1 MLGDLTQQSARG
13 GSERSRWLIS
23 ASGSAPG
30 LALSSVPDHAP
41 GSASGLP
48 PRRCPRRPL
57 RCCPPSAPSS
67 APSSARPGFVGT
79 APRQSGRAEAT
90 RVSCVWRSSSKSRT
104 LADLA
109 LVSAPVSALPFVPDH
124 APGSAS
130 ALPFAPLPAP
140 TSALPSALHAVLRT
154 VPRAVVASSAD
165 LSVKLGG
172 LKHVGRAQS
181 LPGRIEAATAGLRI
195 AAAASEG
202 GICRA
207 RLKREEEMRMA
218 RVQCLETSQ
227 RISASCLS

>member
-13 GSERSRWLIS
+13 GSERSRWLLS

-41 GSASGLP
+41 GSDSGLP

-124 APGSAS
+124 ASGSAS
-130 ALPFAPLPAP
+130 MLTFAPLPAP

-154 VPRAVVASSAD
+154 VLAPSWLRQQISVSNWEGRSTSAEP
-165 LSVKLGG
+165 SHCQGG
-172 LKHVGRAQS
+172 LRQQQQDSGS
-181 LPGRIEAATAGLRI
+181 LRPRQR
-195 AAAASEG
+195 EG
-202 GICRA
+202 FVA
-207 RLKREEEMRMA
+207 RGWREKRR
-218 RVQCLETSQ
+218 
-227 RISASCLS
+227 